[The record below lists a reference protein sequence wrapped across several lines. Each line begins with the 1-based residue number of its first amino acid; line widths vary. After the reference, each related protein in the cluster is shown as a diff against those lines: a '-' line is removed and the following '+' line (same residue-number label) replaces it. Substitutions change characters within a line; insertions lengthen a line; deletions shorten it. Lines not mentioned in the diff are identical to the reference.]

1 MAGDGRER
9 AGPLRRFAR
18 WIVSQLPGPPAE
30 AADDP
35 LLADLESLTAAEREA
50 RMRVSD
56 GRYWGGRGMGGGGA
70 GGHG

>member
-1 MAGDGRER
+1 MAVTRRDRP
-9 AGPLRRFAR
+9 GPLRRLTR

-50 RMRVSD
+50 RMRASD

-70 GGHG
+70 GGT

>member
-1 MAGDGRER
+1 VAVTGRDR
-9 AGPLRRFAR
+9 PGPLRRLVR
-18 WIVSQLPGPPAE
+18 WIVAQLPGPPAE

-35 LLADLESLTAAEREA
+35 LLADLESLTPAEREA

-70 GGHG
+70 GGPG